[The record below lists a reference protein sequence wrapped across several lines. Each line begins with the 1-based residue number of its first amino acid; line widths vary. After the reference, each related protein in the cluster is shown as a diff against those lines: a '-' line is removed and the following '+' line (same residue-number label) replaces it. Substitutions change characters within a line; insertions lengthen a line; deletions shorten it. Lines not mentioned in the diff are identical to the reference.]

1 MSKKNYL
8 EPLTEVVPI
17 GLECDLLTGSVNGVG
32 LGEDLTGT
40 DIGGS
45 FDDLFN

>member
-17 GLECDLLTGSVNGVG
+17 GLECDLLTGSVNGT
-32 LGEDLTGT
+32 GEDLIGT